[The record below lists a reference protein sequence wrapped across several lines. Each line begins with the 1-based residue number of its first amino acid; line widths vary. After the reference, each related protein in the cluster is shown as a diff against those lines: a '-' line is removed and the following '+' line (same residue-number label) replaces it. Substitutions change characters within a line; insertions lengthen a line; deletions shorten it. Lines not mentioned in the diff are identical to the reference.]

1 MVQPDPLDQY
11 ANFGWARWV
20 ALVFVVWGA
29 LTPLLVLWIS
39 GMVLLG
45 LTPDPQAS
53 TQALVLWQV
62 LPWLAVLAA
71 YGMAGVRLVRRRPA
85 LNVWLLGFGL
95 MACMA
100 LLNSTIDEAGRPFQ
114 DWPEAAPTLRLAGHA
129 DHRAGAAA
137 GPVAH
142 LDCRRTS
149 SRPALK
155 PFGQPL
161 AVIGR

>member
-95 MACMA
+95 MACLA

-114 DWPEAAPTLRLAGHA
+114 DWPEAAVIESLIRPAIAGVLVFMADMSAAARQRRLALRGE
-129 DHRAGAAA
+129 
-137 GPVAH
+137 
-142 LDCRRTS
+142 
-149 SRPALK
+149 
-155 PFGQPL
+155 
-161 AVIGR
+161 